1 MAHLRVTLLWCLLCL
16 TAIVPLSS
24 AQARPL
30 YAWEPPLRL
39 SAPATSPVASNPDLT
54 IDGDGRLH
62 VIWYSVLSR
71 TNEQDRLVDALMYR
85 VRVDGVWS
93 TVEPIMLRE
102 RRSVGDTSSPLA
114 SDAAMNN
121 ARFTVRGRLVS
132 APDAR
137 LHMVTNT
144 DGKQQYLH
152 APWDDVV
159 RMALLLPPANLG
171 EGNSTSIASSPDGT
185 LHVAFAAPTRRSE
198 PSAPPCITCQDIRYR
213 RSSDGGLTWTR
224 AENLSL
230 LDGANLAP
238 QIGADDLGQVHLLW
252 EHQGAGPS
260 NDTTFPI
267 YRRSPDGGQRWEEP
281 VPLGVP
287 DDQLSQVTLGIGRA
301 GQLLAIYTSATSGS
315 VLFQS
320 SNDGGR
326 TWSPPRLVPEVT
338 SPAGSAASERRLSLA
353 ADGAGRMHML
363 VVGVVGTTGDNEP
376 QLWHL
381 TWDGLNWSAPESL
394 TGPGA
399 APQSPGLVVERGN
412 RLHAVWMTTETDG
425 DQGARQTIWYT
436 SAPVAAPEVAPPPT
450 FTPIPR
456 ILPTPTPIPTPVPT
470 PTPLPDES
478 RSQPAIEGPPRWEG
492 ESLEILFIAM
502 APVLLIVAIVAWWF
516 LRNR

>member
-1 MAHLRVTLLWCLLCL
+1 
-16 TAIVPLSS
+16 
-24 AQARPL
+24 
-30 YAWEPPLRL
+30 
-39 SAPATSPVASNPDLT
+39 
-54 IDGDGRLH
+54 
-62 VIWYSVLSR
+62 
-71 TNEQDRLVDALMYR
+71 
-85 VRVDGVWS
+85 
-93 TVEPIMLRE
+93 
-102 RRSVGDTSSPLA
+102 
-114 SDAAMNN
+114 
-121 ARFTVRGRLVS
+121 
-132 APDAR
+132 
-137 LHMVTNT
+137 
-144 DGKQQYLH
+144 
-152 APWDDVV
+152 
-159 RMALLLPPANLG
+159 
-171 EGNSTSIASSPDGT
+171 
-185 LHVAFAAPTRRSE
+185 
-198 PSAPPCITCQDIRYR
+198 
-213 RSSDGGLTWTR
+213 
-224 AENLSL
+224 
-230 LDGANLAP
+230 
-238 QIGADDLGQVHLLW
+238 
-252 EHQGAGPS
+252 
-260 NDTTFPI
+260 
-267 YRRSPDGGQRWEEP
+267 
-281 VPLGVP
+281 
-287 DDQLSQVTLGIGRA
+287 
-301 GQLLAIYTSATSGS
+301 LLAIYTSATSGS